1 MEVLLRFGLY
11 DPEASNCLT
20 VNFNFQGHAGFK
32 VEWEGRG
39 GGRQGRD
46 RVIECGNQEEL
57 WNNCDAKRDIFEEAG
72 NICIYFLVQN

>member
-39 GGRQGRD
+39 GGVDKG
-46 RVIECGNQEEL
+46 ETG
-57 WNNCDAKRDIFEEAG
+57 
-72 NICIYFLVQN
+72 